1 MELVEVKVFNN
12 GNKELPKYNKQFD
25 AGFDF
30 KSDFSNISSG
40 MDFMGDGETFEYD
53 NENKTITLQPNGR
66 VLIPTGIYIS
76 LPDGYELQVRPRS
89 GLALKH
95 GITVLNSPGTIDVG
109 YNGLISII
117 LLNSGRKPFI
127 ISDGDRIAQG
137 VLKRV
142 EQVKWIEVNSIEE
155 LGESERGQTGF
166 GDSGV
171 K

>member
-12 GNKELPKYNKQFD
+12 GNQELPKYNKEFD

-30 KSDFSNISSG
+30 KSDFSKINSG

-53 NENKTITLQPNGR
+53 NENKSLTLYPNGR
-66 VLIPTGIYIS
+66 VLIPTGIHIS

-95 GITVLNSPGTIDVG
+95 GITIVNSPGTIDIG
-109 YNGLISII
+109 FHGGIGII
-117 LLNSGRKPFI
+117 LLNTSKLPFI
-127 ISDGDRIAQG
+127 ISEGDRIAQG

-142 EQVKWIEVNSIEE
+142 EQVKWISVNSIEE
-155 LGESERGQTGF
+155 LGESERGSNGY
-166 GDSGV
+166 GSSGV